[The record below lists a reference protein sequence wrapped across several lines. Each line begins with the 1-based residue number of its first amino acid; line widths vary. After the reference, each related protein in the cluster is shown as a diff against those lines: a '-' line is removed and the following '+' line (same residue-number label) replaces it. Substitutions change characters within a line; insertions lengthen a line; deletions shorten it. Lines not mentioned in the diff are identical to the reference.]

1 MEFGYFAQ
9 AFVPDFEI
17 QAEPGAEHRRI
28 MENLDYA
35 VACDELGIKYV
46 WGPEHH
52 FLYEYSHMP
61 APEVYLSFVAA
72 RTKNIHVG
80 SAITNTTPP
89 VNHPARIAERVA
101 MLDHL
106 SEGRFEFGTGRGSS
120 TTEVHGFGIEDIN
133 ETKDMWD
140 ETIREFPKMWREKS
154 YSYQGKYFSM
164 PPRNVLPKPYSDP
177 HPPMWVACG
186 SPATFKK
193 AGELGLGAFCFTT
206 GSPKTLEPLIKSYK
220 DAVANATPVGDYVN
234 DNILCVT
241 SFVCE
246 EDREAAFDLAC
257 NIHLRYYET
266 LVFHWLDNI
275 MRPPHVPEWPEIL
288 PERTTDELRKHADM
302 GISAI
307 GDPNDVA
314 KACQAYQ
321 DIGCDQLV
329 FSPLSTTMGYDA
341 AIRSTEL
348 FAKEVL
354 PQFDKDPVHRT
365 TRMRQAAAAK
375 VS

>member
-9 AFVPDFEI
+9 AFVPDFEA
-17 QAEPGAEHRRI
+17 QADPNAEHRRI

-35 VACDELGIKYV
+35 VECDRLGIKYV

-80 SAITNTTPP
+80 TAITNTTPP

-120 TTEVHGFGIEDIN
+120 TTEVHGFGIENID

-154 YSYQGKYFSM
+154 YSYEGKYFSM
-164 PPRNVLPKPYSDP
+164 PPRNVLPKPYTAP

-206 GSPKTLEPLIKSYK
+206 GSPKTLAPLIKSYK

-246 EDREAAFDLAC
+246 EDREVAFDLAC

-288 PERTTDELRKHADM
+288 PERTPEELRTNADR

-307 GDPNDVA
+307 GDPDDVA
-314 KACQAYQ
+314 RACQAYE

-329 FSPLSTTMGYDA
+329 FSPLSTTMGYEA
-341 AIRSTEL
+341 AVRSTQL

-354 PQFDKDPVHRT
+354 PKFDKDPVHRS
-365 TRMRQAAAAK
+365 TRMRERAAVTAQ
-375 VS
+375 

>member
-1 MEFGYFAQ
+1 
-9 AFVPDFEI
+9 
-17 QAEPGAEHRRI
+17 
-28 MENLDYA
+28 
-35 VACDELGIKYV
+35 
-46 WGPEHH
+46 
-52 FLYEYSHMP
+52 
-61 APEVYLSFVAA
+61 
-72 RTKNIHVG
+72 
-80 SAITNTTPP
+80 
-89 VNHPARIAERVA
+89 
-101 MLDHL
+101 
-106 SEGRFEFGTGRGSS
+106 
-120 TTEVHGFGIEDIN
+120 
-133 ETKDMWD
+133 
-140 ETIREFPKMWREKS
+140 MWREKS
-154 YSYQGKYFSM
+154 YSFQGKYFSM

-288 PERTTDELRKHADM
+288 PERTTDELRVHADK

-314 KACQAYQ
+314 RACQAYQ
-321 DIGCDQLV
+321 DLGCDQLV

-365 TRMRQAAAAK
+365 TRMRQAAATK